1 MTHATNATLNVF
13 KRRLTPWIVLS
24 LSLLISL
31 GGWYA
36 SSKYI
41 HHVEED
47 RFKLEVRELSDDIK
61 TRMAAYEQVLR
72 GAQGLFVDSSI
83 DVTRKAWKRYV
94 AALNLN
100 QHYPG
105 FLGVGYAQYIRPPEL
120 TSHVNNIRDEGFPDY
135 SVRPKGVRD
144 DYTAIIYL
152 EPFNATNK
160 RAFGYDMFSEPV
172 RRAAMERAR
181 DTGMAALSGRV
192 NLVQNATTSALPA
205 FLIYLPVYTT
215 EDIPTTVE
223 QRRQRLRGYVY
234 SAFFVSELM
243 DGILHSQKEFI
254 HGTLHSQKVDISFLI
269 FDDAQQQANNLLFD
283 AAVELKIDM
292 GKNHPTFTSS
302 SIIELPGRQWL
313 LKFDSTPAFEHALDF
328 SLPSSI
334 LLIGILLSIL
344 LFIIARILIATQ
356 QRAVKIA
363 QKMTETLR
371 NTESRLKDLFEF
383 APDATVMVDE
393 KGIVVMVNQ
402 QAEKLFLWDRD
413 ALIGKPIEVFMP
425 EGMRTA
431 HVGLR
436 QRFFES
442 AKLREMGADR
452 KKLLGLRKDGTT
464 FPVEISLSPLNSDD
478 GLMVVATVR
487 DVSERLRALADLQ
500 QATEDLK
507 SANLAVEQERALL
520 ALRVE
525 ERTAELSTVNKTLKF
540 AKQEAEQANH
550 AKSAFLAAMS
560 HEIRTP
566 MNGVIGMVEILLQS
580 DLPENQADAAST
592 IKDSAF
598 SLLRLIDDILDF
610 SKIEA
615 GKLELE
621 RVQVSV
627 ADIAESTCNSLT
639 TIADSNAVALSLFV
653 DPRVPKQMWSDP
665 VRLRQLLSNLI
676 SNAIKFS
683 SGRENQQGRV
693 FVRIEITD
701 TNAPQLIFTVTD
713 NGIGMTDETVSKLFT
728 SFSQA
733 EASTTRRFG
742 GTGLGLAITNR
753 LVTLMSGT
761 IAVQSAPDEGSRF
774 TVTLPVE
781 AVKGKE
787 HHKLL
792 DLSGLDCIFVAN
804 TSCDSNDVRLYL
816 EYAGANFYLVND
828 LADAVHKAMEFSFS
842 IVISATEQK
851 EIAESVK
858 SLHDAFANMNVH
870 HVLITRGQRRCAR
883 METPDTVLID
893 YDSLRMLPLLRAVA
907 VVGGRASLEVFHEQ
921 VHKELVDASITP
933 PTIAEARAQGRLI
946 LIAEDD
952 EVNQKVI
959 LRQLSLLG
967 YTGEVASDGLEALE
981 LWRKGGY
988 ALLLSDLHMPEL
1000 DGYGL
1005 TEAIRREQ
1013 GEQRMPILALTAN
1026 ALRGEAR
1033 RAMEVGMNEYLT
1045 KPLQLKLL
1053 AVALEKW
1060 MPAADEEAMLQP
1072 ENSSATV
1079 STNFSVDLNVLKSLV
1094 GDAPDILRELLN
1106 DYLTSARQLANEMRE
1121 AFSTNDAKQIGMIA
1135 HKLKSSSRSVGALTL
1150 ADLCAEIENA
1160 VKVNDNKYIALHMK
1174 HFGKVLM
1181 TVVTEINGILKEEL
1195 NENIIN

>member
-1 MTHATNATLNVF
+1 MNHATNATTNVT
-13 KRRLTPWIVLS
+13 KGRLTPWIVLS

-36 SSKYI
+36 SSEYI
-41 HHVEED
+41 QHVEED

-61 TRMAAYEQVLR
+61 ARMAAYEQVLR

-94 AALNLN
+94 AALNLE

-105 FLGVGYAQYIRPPEL
+105 FLGIGYAQYLRPSEL
-120 TSHVNNIRDEGFPDY
+120 TSHVNKIRDEGFPDY
-135 SVRPKGVRD
+135 SVIPEGVRD

-152 EPFNATNK
+152 EPFNETNK

-172 RRAAMERAR
+172 RRAAMEKAR
-181 DTGMAALSGRV
+181 DTGMAALSGLV
-192 NLVQNATTSALPA
+192 DLVQNATTSTRPA
-205 FLIYLPVYTT
+205 FLLYLPVYTT
-215 EDIPTTVE
+215 KDIPTTVE
-223 QRRQRLRGYVY
+223 QRRQGLRGYVY
-234 SAFFVSELM
+234 SAFFVSALM
-243 DGILHSQKEFI
+243 DGILHSQKELI
-254 HGTLHSQKVDISFLI
+254 HGVLHSQKVDISFQI
-269 FDDAQQQANNLLFD
+269 FDDGQQQANNLLFD

-292 GKNHPTFTSS
+292 GKNHPTFTSL

-344 LFIIARILIATQ
+344 LFIIARILIAIQ
-356 QRAVKIA
+356 QRAFKIA

-371 NTESRLKDLFEF
+371 KTESRLKDLFEF

-393 KGIVVMVNQ
+393 KGLILMVNLK
-402 QAEKLFLWDRD
+402 AIKLFLWDRD
-413 ALIGKPIEVFMP
+413 ALIGQSIEVLIA
-425 EGMRTA
+425 EKIRAG
-431 HVGLR
+431 HKGLR
-436 QRFFES
+436 QHFFES
-442 AKLREMGADR
+442 AKPREMGAGQR
-452 KKLLGLRKDGTT
+452 NLLGLRKDGTT

-487 DVSERLRALADLQ
+487 DVSQRLRALADLQ
-500 QATEDLK
+500 QAAEDLK
-507 SANLAVEQERALL
+507 SANQAVEQERTLL

-525 ERTAELSTVNKTLKF
+525 ERTAELSAVNETLKF

-566 MNGVIGMVEILLQS
+566 MNGVIGMVEVLLQS
-580 DLPENQADAAST
+580 DLSENQADAVST
-592 IKDSAF
+592 IKESSF

-627 ADIAESTCNSLT
+627 ADIAESTCNSLA
-639 TIADSNAVALSLFV
+639 TIADSKAVALSLFV
-653 DPRVPKQMWSDP
+653 DPRVPNQLWSDS
-665 VRLRQLLSNLI
+665 VRLRQLLSNI
-676 SNAIKFS
+676 VSNAIKFS
-683 SGRENQQGRV
+683 SGRYNQQGRV
-693 FVRIEITD
+693 FVRIEIAD
-701 TNAPQLIFTVTD
+701 TKAPQLIFTVTD
-713 NGIGMTDETVSKLFT
+713 NGIGMTNETVSKLFT

-742 GTGLGLAITNR
+742 GTGLGLAITYR
-753 LVTLMSGT
+753 LVTLMHGT
-761 IAVQSAPDEGSRF
+761 IAVQSAPDEGSSF
-774 TVTLPVE
+774 TVTLPIE

-804 TSCDSNDVRLYL
+804 TPCDSNDVRLYL

-842 IVISATEQK
+842 IVISAAEQK

-858 SLHDAFANMNVH
+858 SLHDAFGNKSVH
-870 HVLITRGQRRCAR
+870 HVLISQGQRRLAR

-907 VVGGRASLEVFHEQ
+907 VAGGRASLEIFHAE
-921 VHKELVDASITP
+921 VRKELVGASITP
-933 PTIAEARAQGRLI
+933 PTVTEARAQGRLI

-952 EVNQKVI
+952 KVNQKVI

-967 YTGEVASDGLEALE
+967 YAGEIANDGLEALD
-981 LWRKGGY
+981 LWRKREY
-988 ALLLSDLHMPEL
+988 ALLLSDLHMPKL

-1033 RAMEVGMNEYLT
+1033 RAIEVGMDEYLT
-1045 KPLQLKLL
+1045 KPLQLKEL
-1053 AVALEKW
+1053 AVALGKW
-1060 MPAADEEAMLQP
+1060 MPVVDEEAILP
-1072 ENSSATV
+1072 LETNSSTV
-1079 STNFSVDLNVLKSLV
+1079 STSLPVDLNVLKGLV
-1094 GDAPDILRELLN
+1094 GDDPDILRELLN
-1106 DYLTSARQLANEMRE
+1106 DYLISARQLASEMRE
-1121 AFSTNDAKQIGMIA
+1121 AFSTSDEKQVGMIA

-1150 ADLCAEIENA
+1150 ADLCAAIENA
-1160 VKVNDNKYIALHMK
+1160 VKVKGSQYLTLHMS
-1174 HFGKVLM
+1174 HFDEMLM
-1181 TVVTEINGILKEEL
+1181 VAITEINGILKEEL
-1195 NENIIN
+1195 KEVLK